1 MYLYTI
7 RINQFLNAEVDSKE
21 IPLPHEFLFTRNLLS
36 QIPVLPRE
44 LPHFEP

>member
-1 MYLYTI
+1 MYLYTL

-21 IPLPHEFLFTRNLLS
+21 IPLPHEYILTRNLLF

-44 LPHFEP
+44 LPNF